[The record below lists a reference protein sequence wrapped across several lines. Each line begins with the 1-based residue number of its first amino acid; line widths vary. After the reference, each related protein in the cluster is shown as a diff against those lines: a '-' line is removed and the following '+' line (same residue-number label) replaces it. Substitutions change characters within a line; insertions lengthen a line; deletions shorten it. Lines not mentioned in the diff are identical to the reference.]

1 MPTIQIE
8 VRHVTRFAFSRR
20 ARYSI
25 HDARLMPRPGAG
37 QRLRSWS
44 ILMPGRRVEWK
55 DGYGNAVVTCSV
67 TTPHDEVSIEAR
79 GVYEYTEGET
89 WLSFAD
95 PEPLP
100 LTFWLRNQGL
110 ARHGAEIAAFVAAF
124 RPRAADA
131 KERVPL
137 LHDLLRHIRE
147 AVVYRT
153 GASDVTTT
161 AADALARREGVCQ
174 DHAHLFI
181 ACARSLGIPARYVS
195 GYLRTDGDSVLS
207 AASHAWAEAFVP
219 DLGWAGF
226 DPANGISPTGDYLKL
241 AVGLDYR
248 DAAPVT
254 GRRLGSGEAAAMT
267 VEVAVRRCG

>member
-1 MPTIQIE
+1 MSTIQLE

-25 HDARLMPRPGAG
+25 HDARLTPRPGAG
-37 QRLRSWS
+37 QRLRTWS

-67 TTPHDEVSIEAR
+67 TAPHDEVAIEAR
-79 GVYEYTEGET
+79 GVYEYADGET
-89 WLSFAD
+89 WLSSAD

-100 LTFWLRNQGL
+100 LTFWLRNRGL
-110 ARHGAEIAAFVAAF
+110 ARHGAEIADFVGEF
-124 RPRAADA
+124 WPRAADA
-131 KERVPL
+131 NERVQL
-137 LHDLLRHIRE
+137 LHDLLRRIRDTV
-147 AVVYRT
+147 AYRS

-161 AADALARREGVCQ
+161 ATDALVRREGVCQ

-181 ACARSLGIPARYVS
+181 AGARSLGIPARYVS
-195 GYLRTDGDSVLS
+195 GYLRTDSNNAMG

-219 DLGWAGF
+219 DLGWVGF

-254 GRRLGSGEAAAMT
+254 GRRLGSGEAASMT
-267 VEVAVRRCG
+267 VEVEVRRCG